1 MSEKHGAV
9 RADLA
14 RRLREARGRAGLS
27 QGQVAS
33 LLGIHRPAISKIEG
47 CTRNVLA
54 EELAR
59 FADLYDVSVEWLLG
73 RVDDED
79 VVARLAARGLDKLKA
94 EDRKKLL
101 ALLSS
106 LPEVLR
112 PAPATGG
119 DCGGEA

>member
-1 MSEKHGAV
+1 MTEKDGAV

-14 RRLREARGRAGLS
+14 RRLREARERAGLS

-33 LLGIHRPAISKIEG
+33 LLGVHRPTISQIEG

-73 RVDDED
+73 RVDEED
-79 VVARLAARGLDKLKA
+79 VVVRLAARGLDKLKA

-106 LPEVLR
+106 LPEVVDD
-112 PAPATGG
+112 A
-119 DCGGEA
+119 D